1 MKGGINL
8 KINITENQQKI
19 LAEIFEKTGLGLG
32 TAILINSFILD
43 KPTVS
48 TLEVFVF
55 GFFSIAFI
63 FVSIFMRK

>member
-1 MKGGINL
+1 M
-8 KINITENQQKI
+8 NIHVTENQQKI

-48 TLEVFVF
+48 TLEAFVF